1 MKKYLPTLQVYLIL
15 SMPPNNVFINHFESI
30 CCAGDTSEALFEAIC
45 THQSGI
51 KTFREI
57 IPQKHIALGKIEKQF
72 SLEALLA
79 MTCQKILAQ
88 STLENFDN
96 TLLVVGSSVG
106 GMQRSEEIFLKE
118 HCYTNIDPKLHAID
132 AIAHILSQHFTFKDD
147 ISFSTACTSSANAL
161 GYGYEMI
168 AKGVYE
174 NVLVVGFDTLSLTT
188 MRGFDSLGVLS
199 SHPCQPFDVGRDGM
213 NVAEGIAVLLLQN
226 KPHATSVPIV
236 GVGYSSDAHHMAH
249 PSPDGAGALQAMQKA
264 LQCANIKPSEV
275 GYINAHGTGTHVNDT
290 SEACAIETLFGNH
303 VPVSSTKS
311 ITGHTL
317 GAAGA
322 LEAIICVMAL
332 QKQILPPNTNLI
344 EPENKTLHFVH
355 EAKPQQFRYALSNS
369 LAFGGNNTSLLFGV
383 PQ

>member
-1 MKKYLPTLQVYLIL
+1 
-15 SMPPNNVFINHFESI
+15 MPQNSVFVNAFESV
-30 CCAGDTSEALFEAIC
+30 CCAGESSEALFEAIC
-45 THQSGI
+45 TQKSGI
-51 KTFREI
+51 KTFSEFI
-57 IPQKHIALGKIEKQF
+57 QNKQIALGKIEKSF
-72 SLEALLA
+72 SIEALLEL
-79 MTCQKILAQ
+79 TCKKVLAQ
-88 STLENFDN
+88 STLENFES

-106 GMQRSEEIFLKE
+106 GMQTTEGIFLRDHHYK
-118 HCYTNIDPKLHAID
+118 NIDPKLHAID
-132 AIAHILSQHFTFKDD
+132 AIAHILSQHFTFSDD

-188 MRGFDSLGVLS
+188 IRGFDALGVLS
-199 SHPCQPFDVGRDGM
+199 SHPCQPFDVSRDGM

-226 KPHATSVPIV
+226 KPSKGCIELL

-249 PSPDGAGALQAMQKA
+249 PSPDGSGALCAMQKA
-264 LQCANIKPSEV
+264 LNCAHVQPFEV
-275 GYINAHGTGTHVNDT
+275 GYINAHGTGTIANDA
-290 SEACAIETLFGNH
+290 SEANAIEALFGSD

-332 QKQILPPNTNLI
+332 QKQILPPNTNLV
-344 EPENKTLHFVH
+344 EPENKTLSFTHV
-355 EAKPQQFRYALSNS
+355 AKADPFRYALSNS
-369 LAFGGNNTSLLFGV
+369 LAFGGNNTALLFGR